1 MRHKLSFG
9 GGILYF
15 TADREKNLYGVVASE
30 DYPMAQVFDFLDE
43 MLEAFRLEI
52 SQSLKAAFQRRSTR
66 ALTCLAPSTRP
77 S

>member
-1 MRHKLSFG
+1 MLRVAGVSVKPLSRPSKTVAFVSCFMRHKLSFG

-43 MLEAFRLEI
+43 MLEADP
-52 SQSLKAAFQRRSTR
+52 A
-66 ALTCLAPSTRP
+66 
-77 S
+77 